1 MDTVQKQLLT
11 LQERVDALYQI
22 TEQINEKFLEAL
34 ATNKTTASV
43 EVKEAE
49 SSDYARYNNPWYQ
62 SYRDPSME
70 HKDVLRDNGT
80 GETTAQSTGDQ
91 IMSTELQIQRLT
103 AQLTAAYN
111 RIAALE
117 EQLISRRVAVAKS

>member
-22 TEQINEKFLEAL
+22 TEQINEKFLDAL
-34 ATNKTTASV
+34 ATNKTAAST
-43 EVKEAE
+43 ELKEAE
-49 SSDYARYNNPWYQ
+49 SSTYSRYSNPWYQ

-70 HKDVLRDNGT
+70 HKDVLRDHST
-80 GETTAQSTGDQ
+80 GDTTAQPTGDQ
-91 IMSTELQIQRLT
+91 VMSTELQIQRLT

-117 EQLISRRVAVAKS
+117 EQLIARRVAVAKS